1 MKQVLFIRPDANED
15 GKIAWCISGQQQVN
29 VLDNRAALSTLADSP
44 LATRVCLLLPASEL
58 VFRQF
63 TLPKKG
69 LSIQSAPF
77 SWLAEET
84 LIGDVD
90 TLHWT
95 VLRKKGRE
103 VDAVAIDAERLRFWL
118 SLCEKAGLNV
128 IQVLPDAILLPVSEG
143 GATLVSCGDSWWLR
157 AAPFSA
163 CEADAALMPFLTRDL
178 DGDICC
184 YGDVPSGVVI
194 TEQRAWQHPL
204 TLIQPQWKTCRAN
217 MLHGPFLA
225 SGTHGFRHG
234 KAMLAAAV
242 ALSVGLMIGPRIA
255 MAWMLVQ
262 QENQAQ
268 EEIVQ
273 VAQHYFPSLRQQ
285 TNIKYHFGQN
295 LKTQPKG
302 VFLQLDALAQI
313 KKNVPAVELSQLE
326 YNEAQNQLTLSLSS
340 PDPQAIQS
348 FVNQASG
355 SFDFTLQPVSTQ
367 APFTAIVTGKYK

>member
-1 MKQVLFIRPDANED
+1 M
-15 GKIAWCISGQQQVN
+15 
-29 VLDNRAALSTLADSP
+29 
-44 LATRVCLLLPASEL
+44 
-58 VFRQF
+58 
-63 TLPKKG
+63 
-69 LSIQSAPF
+69 
-77 SWLAEET
+77 
-84 LIGDVD
+84 D

-103 VDAVAIDAERLRFWL
+103 VDAVAIDAKRLRFWL

-273 VAQHYFPSLRQQ
+273 VAQHYFPACASR
-285 TNIKYHFGQN
+285 
-295 LKTQPKG
+295 P
-302 VFLQLDALAQI
+302 
-313 KKNVPAVELSQLE
+313 
-326 YNEAQNQLTLSLSS
+326 TLSIILVRISKHS
-340 PDPQAIQS
+340 RK
-348 FVNQASG
+348 G
-355 SFDFTLQPVSTQ
+355 SFYNLTPWRKLKKRARRGIKP
-367 APFTAIVTGKYK
+367 TGI